1 MNTLEN
7 RIQTELEQAMKA
19 QNKVQM
25 AAMRSIKT
33 AIMETRTAVG
43 GKKDLE
49 DGDIIKIIQKLAKQR
64 EESATIYE
72 ENGRTEQAIAE
83 RAELEVL
90 NTYLPKMLSEEET
103 VNAVKAIIAEVGATS
118 MKDMGKVMGLMNKRY
133 SGQIDG
139 GKVAGYVK
147 SALA

>member
-33 AIMETRTAVG
+33 AIMEARTAVG
-43 GKKDLE
+43 GKKEME

-72 ENGRTEQAIAE
+72 ENGRSEQAAAE

-103 VNAVKAIIAEVGATS
+103 INAVKTIIAEIGASS